1 MDREEIRIFTARSA
15 SAGAAA
21 GACVALALHDLAGA
35 SAVLSVL
42 AGLPAGV
49 VAAVF
54 PVTWRD
60 GRFDWMNRSSVT
72 RRSPGLLLSLLAS
85 LLIMAPGALMDRV
98 FPEGALGSGDERA
111 LEVLFFL
118 TGFASFVLGGVTAT
132 LAHLEKDGAEADPR
146 LYRVTPPPAEPRR

>member
-35 SAVLSVL
+35 SAVPAVL

-60 GRFDWMNRSSVT
+60 GRFDWMNRSSAT

-85 LLIMAPGALMDRV
+85 LLIMAPGAV
-98 FPEGALGSGDERA
+98 LGDVLDDATGPGDSRA
-111 LEVLFFL
+111 LQLLFFL

-132 LAHLEKDGAEADPR
+132 LDHLEKDGAETDPR